1 MTRTSWPT
9 LAAVLLAG
17 AALSAQAPA
26 PAPPTQ
32 PPANPAAQTA
42 PPPPL
47 PQDTSD
53 QPPITFRAEV
63 NYVEVDARVVDAKGG
78 FVPGLAEGDFEVFED
93 GKPQKVAAFSLV
105 NIPVERQARPLFA
118 KAPIEPDVEDN
129 LTGYDGRIYVLLLD
143 DIQTNA
149 LRSQRTKAAARAF
162 VQRYIG
168 ANDTAAVVFTGGRSD
183 AAQEFT
189 NSQARLLAAIDK
201 FMGRKIRSAT
211 LGRLETEQFTRDTRQ
226 PGERVPDILDPER
239 EMNARNTLDSIRS
252 LSNYLAGISGRRKAI
267 VYFSEGIDYDINDV
281 FTNRGATTIMSAT
294 QDAIAAAT
302 RANVAVYGI
311 DARGLGAGADDL
323 IEVQDLP
330 TDASLNLGTTAFYN
344 EVRLGQDSLRVLS
357 SETGGFALVNTN
369 DFNGGFERLVADN
382 SAYYLLGYYSTNAR
396 RDGRYRKIEVKVRKP
411 DLTVRARKGYVAA
424 RGRAE
429 SDKNDA
435 KTPPELRDALLS
447 PLPMSGLPLALGA
460 AVFKGADNKGAVVI
474 STLVA
479 ARDLPLTESGG
490 NFTNRLDVI
499 ITATDYAG
507 KSYPGDRST
516 LTLGL
521 KPDSVPR
528 LRAGGFRV
536 LNQIDLPP
544 GRYQLRVAVLEENT
558 RRAGSV
564 VYDLDVPDFSKE
576 PLSIS
581 GLALTSASSTFTPT
595 ARSKDPLAKMLPGPL
610 TTYREFVTAD
620 EIALFVEVYDNSAK
634 QPHKVDIEA
643 TLKAEGGQT
652 VFQTREE
659 HDSSELAGGPGGY
672 GFSARIPLKDVAPGL
687 YVLRVQGRSRAGDQ
701 PEAARETILRVLPP
715 PAR

>member
-1 MTRTSWPT
+1 
-9 LAAVLLAG
+9 
-17 AALSAQAPA
+17 
-26 PAPPTQ
+26 
-32 PPANPAAQTA
+32 
-42 PPPPL
+42 
-47 PQDTSD
+47 
-53 QPPITFRAEV
+53 
-63 NYVEVDARVVDAKGG
+63 
-78 FVPGLAEGDFEVFED
+78 
-93 GKPQKVAAFSLV
+93 
-105 NIPVERQARPLFA
+105 
-118 KAPIEPDVEDN
+118 
-129 LTGYDGRIYVLLLD
+129 
-143 DIQTNA
+143 
-149 LRSQRTKAAARAF
+149 
-162 VQRYIG
+162 
-168 ANDTAAVVFTGGRSD
+168 
-183 AAQEFT
+183 
-189 NSQARLLAAIDK
+189 
-201 FMGRKIRSAT
+201 
-211 LGRLETEQFTRDTRQ
+211 
-226 PGERVPDILDPER
+226 
-239 EMNARNTLDSIRS
+239 MNARNTLDSIRS
-252 LSNYLAGISGRRKAI
+252 LSNYLGGISGRRKAI

-302 RANVAVYGI
+302 RANVAIYGI

-490 NFTNRLDVI
+490 NFTNRLDVV

-544 GRYQLRVAVLEENT
+544 GRYQLRVAVLEENS

-581 GLALTSASSTFTPT
+581 GLALTSASSSFYADGPIEGP
-595 ARSKDPLAKMLPGPL
+595 ARQDAAGTDDHLPRVRDRRRDRAVRRGLRQHRQAAAQGGHRGDAQGGRRPDRVPDPRGARQQRAGRRAGRLRLQRAHPAQGRGSGPL
-610 TTYREFVTAD
+610 RAAGAGA
-620 EIALFVEVYDNSAK
+620 IAGRQSA
-634 QPHKVDIEA
+634 
-643 TLKAEGGQT
+643 G
-652 VFQTREE
+652 
-659 HDSSELAGGPGGY
+659 SGP
-672 GFSARIPLKDVAPGL
+672 RDHHP
-687 YVLRVQGRSRAGDQ
+687 RAG
-701 PEAARETILRVLPP
+701 AAGAMTGPAAEPTSTGLDPQLASVLAYLGRVGDRGPVPDGGAAPP
-715 PAR
+715 RRPRPRRQRRGRVRRALGADRPDLCGRAGRGS